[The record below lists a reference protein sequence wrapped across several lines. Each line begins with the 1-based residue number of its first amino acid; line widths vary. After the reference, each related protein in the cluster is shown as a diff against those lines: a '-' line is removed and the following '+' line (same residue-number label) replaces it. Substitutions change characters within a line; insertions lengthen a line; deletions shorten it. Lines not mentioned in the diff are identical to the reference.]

1 MLRALKAT
9 LTHKRCAEPTL
20 AAKSALRG
28 WGALLLSAS
37 LLLLASACTVQ
48 KQGEGQ
54 NKNVKIETPVGGL
67 KVDTAGVN
75 PSDVGLAIYP
85 GARPKKEHGGEHSS
99 ANVNISSSLF
109 GVKVV
114 ALSFVSDDPPEKLID
129 FYKKELG
136 KYGEVLECKNGTHEV
151 GDQLKCNDKPG
162 HDPDKL
168 ELVVGTKESQHIV
181 SVKPEGKGAQFA
193 LVYVQTRGKEGML

>member
-1 MLRALKAT
+1 MLRVLKAT
-9 LTHKRCAEPTL
+9 LTRNLIAI
-20 AAKSALRG
+20 AV
-28 WGALLLSAS
+28 SAS
-37 LLLLASACTVQ
+37 LLLLVSACTVQ
-48 KQGEGQ
+48 KQGEGE

-85 GARPKKEHGGEHSS
+85 GARLKKDHEGEHSS

-114 ALSFVSDDPPEKLID
+114 ALNYVSDDPPEKLLD

-136 KYGEVLECKNGTHEV
+136 KYGEVLECKNGVHEQ
-151 GDQLKCNDKPG
+151 GDVIKCNDKPG
-162 HDPDKL
+162 HDRDNT
-168 ELVVGTKESQHIV
+168 ELVVGTKERQHIV
-181 SVKPEGKGAQFA
+181 SVKPEGTGAQFA